1 MKSVLCEFKN
11 SDVTNKRHTA
21 IIYFVFF
28 MCLTYFFNKYIL
40 HLAMI
45 LEQINEKQG

>member
-1 MKSVLCEFKN
+1 MKSVFCEFKN
-11 SDVTNKRHTA
+11 SNVTNKRHTRHL
-21 IIYFVFF
+21 FCLF